1 MANTT
6 YYYEPNDLEYNAED
20 LCLGVDL
27 KVEYYSRALN
37 GSRKMEGNVFFG
49 GNNDLLTTSYSDV
62 TILELEGGGNKESIG
77 IESINI
83 KYNSWYF
90 PEVNIKFIDIR
101 GNSIFN
107 SMEMANDKKPKPT
120 NEDSFTEPRAK
131 GSFLK
136 AFFTFPYPMFQLTVK
151 GYFGQP
157 VTYRLTVKDVPK
169 ATFNSSTGNFE
180 MSVNFIGHMYY
191 YLTDIP
197 MSLIMAAPYIQYG
210 DNKKDLEGGLP
221 TLVELLKQLNSALTN
236 LNDDPRTNETEMA
249 MSRKNQELED
259 VGKVLNELQNLNE
272 IISRLF
278 DITNTDEDNR
288 RRLTLKTN
296 ASITDSGFENIG
308 KLIEYMYGIKG
319 KLLGH
324 YNNNDFIN
332 SLIVSKNGT
341 NNTPSSHETAFI
353 YYYNYDNDKR
363 LIDSKKE
370 EIREEIRTLQSEQEA
385 NIERVMQDAFKDSL
399 TLEKLIAI
407 VLAHLKKFHQNVKQ
421 CMVDIG
427 KQGENTKLR
436 NSHNYDCRTDCNV
449 KNDANITLYPFTG
462 FLNKN
467 NEYIW
472 ISNIKNR
479 HGVNANIDDF
489 VERVFVDRVLEGVS
503 EFQNEMDEIIQE
515 FEVESGGGDFP
526 RLGLYGILMDIKN
539 AATDYYKTQMAANGG
554 LANYCKVNDTNTLPP
569 VFKDLAKRTVLSY
582 VFCGKDYTQNT
593 FGGVEGLKLLK
604 QGFNRDVYSP
614 TTLWGSLENSNMRVN
629 ELFFNLVKEEYKK
642 FMIEFCNPQIHRSE
656 RIFDARN
663 GGLLGASVDKK
674 TYTCLEHEIDFYY
687 YYNIRL
693 TAENNSMVSQ
703 TEDKA
708 NFVIPKNFIDIDLQT
723 YKTNVDECKNYIKRK
738 FSNDDTQYGNV
749 FDGDFNLSNLRGISK
764 DNTDDYRNELENF
777 VDNNDTPIKFNLNY
791 SDGDYNLG
799 NLDGLNIKKFK
810 RVKDGNFDISSKIL
824 NEVDDGNCIANFWGL
839 FKKSLDQR
847 KIVEMFHLGGSIILN
862 KLSVMYLGYIID
874 TENTLENSDPYYK
887 IIFNSSIGELVK
899 NYYNTNKSS
908 FADSI
913 RDCFGGNTG
922 DLNDIQR
929 GILKNIIK
937 ETACFLSPCKMDEPD
952 KVNFYTS
959 YGNDRQIEEFNGQIE
974 ERMSDV
980 RFAQNDVIEKFLKI
994 FNNEVGGD
1002 NTNNGKIKSIIDEDD
1017 SKRLAVYDIFKHLYD
1032 RWKYGADNSM
1042 KHDIT
1047 VNDFVFRDTLNRSIS
1062 NLTIN
1067 IDKLSKLLLSIK
1079 QGETDMSLYQF
1090 LFDVCN
1096 ISDCLLLPLPLNV
1109 YDTIDSNDKIEKIF
1123 TPYDYSY
1130 VRDSEISSKF
1140 VVTYRQKDS
1149 QFLNFSAEESEY
1161 ADDGF
1166 DFTNDDV
1173 EKTTDMK
1180 KIRAFGVTYGLG
1192 NQRYFKDI
1200 QVSMDKP
1207 MVTEH
1212 SIASTMYIAENG
1224 GKKGGTKFGMVYQDV
1239 FDTYSNH
1246 SYQCTVEMMG
1256 DMQIMPMMYFQLNN
1270 VPLFKGGYM
1279 ITSVEH
1285 NITNQGMKTNFTGT
1299 RVNKNHFQYARNEVK
1314 AKKKRRTTNNS
1325 SSTNNNTNSTP
1336 QTNADEYTKDN
1347 SIIVI
1352 EAGLAMDYGVGSNGP
1367 IVDIINVNPES
1378 FESPNIYNNDG
1389 YFGDVE
1395 PESKVKDK
1403 GNDNGILYPFSKD
1416 GVQSGNMLYRQYWG
1430 NIKIADELYNKLK
1443 GLGYKVSKSYQSDIN
1458 SKIST
1463 KPRITTGEELNG
1475 KKVIILNLHGNTLS
1489 NMKPMS
1495 WNSGNYCQFF
1505 YQNAGDSAATHTNT
1519 SKKLAKCLETKFK
1532 EFFEGIDLKV
1542 NNKKVE
1548 IKASAEINT
1557 NIDDKRGIVG
1567 YAAPAVLCKTLFSD
1581 TKEHVK
1587 FLTKKDNRTALVNAY
1602 VNGIEKFFNESN
1614 HERRPRG
1621 QGLAMDATPVYEGS
1635 NYTWWDMTGNSYVIN
1650 AGFNNI
1656 PSEEHQNNLHEL
1668 CEKLLDPIC
1677 EKWGKKVSVTCAY
1690 RCRAYNDT
1698 LKKAVKNSQHIY
1710 GEAAD
1715 IFDSGGK
1722 QRELWD
1728 TICSLVWEGKIVT
1741 GQLLWEYGSRNKP
1754 SWIHISLPTRNDRNK
1769 IRRVLTVNGREVWDN
1784 PPGSQPPQSNS

>member
-49 GNNDLLTTSYSDV
+49 GMNDLLTTSYSDV

-107 SMEMANDKKPKPT
+107 SMEMTNDEKTK
-120 NEDSFTEPRAK
+120 ERAK

-157 VTYRLTVKDVPK
+157 VTYRLIVKDVPK

-210 DNKKDLEGGLP
+210 SNKKDLEGGLP
-221 TLVELLKQLNSALTN
+221 TLVELLKQLNTALTN

-249 MSRKNQELED
+249 MSRKNKELED
-259 VGKVLNELQNLNE
+259 VGKVFNELQNLNE
-272 IISRLF
+272 IVSRLF
-278 DITNTDEDNR
+278 DIRNTDENNR
-288 RRLTLKTN
+288 QQLTLKTN
-296 ASITDSGFENIG
+296 ASITDSGFEDIG

-324 YNNNDFIN
+324 YDNNDFIN

-341 NNTPSSHETAFI
+341 NNTPSPNEINFI
-353 YYYNYDNDKR
+353 YYYNYNDDKR
-363 LIDSKKE
+363 LIESKKE

-407 VLAHLKKFHQNVKQ
+407 VLAHLKKFHQNVKD

-427 KQGENTKLR
+427 NQGKNTKLR

-462 FLNKN
+462 FLNEN

-472 ISNIKNR
+472 ISNITNR
-479 HGVNANIDDF
+479 QGVDANIDEF
-489 VERVFVDRVLEGVS
+489 VERVFVDRVLEGVN

-539 AATDYYKTQMAANGG
+539 AATDYYKTQMTANGG
-554 LANYCKVNDTNTLPP
+554 LANYCKVENANELPP
-569 VFKDLAKRTVLSY
+569 VFTDLAKRTVLSY
-582 VFCGKDYTQNT
+582 IFCGKDYTQNT

-604 QGFNRDVYSP
+604 QGFNRDVYSS
-614 TTLWGSLENSNMRVN
+614 TTFWGSLTNSNTSFRR
-629 ELFFNLVKEEYKK
+629 LFMDLVKEEYKK
-642 FMIEFCNPQIHRSE
+642 FMTEFGSPQIHRTE
-656 RIFDARN
+656 CIFDSRRR
-663 GGLLGASVDKK
+663 GVYGVVMDKK
-674 TYTCLEHEIDFYY
+674 TCTYLEHEIDFYEY
-687 YYNIRL
+687 KNTYE
-693 TAENNSMVSQ
+693 TPAVNNVRGQ
-703 TEDKA
+703 VTDIF
-708 NFVIPKNFIDIDLQT
+708 NFAIPKQFIEINLQD

-738 FSNDDTQYGNV
+738 ISNDDTQYGNV

-764 DNTDDYRNELENF
+764 DNTDVYRDDIANF
-777 VDNNDTPIKFNLNY
+777 IIKGDDNNDIRIKFNLDF
-791 SDGDYNLG
+791 SEGDYNFG
-799 NLDGLNIKKFK
+799 NLDSLNIKNFK
-810 RVKDGNFDISSKIL
+810 RVEDRDFDISSNIL
-824 NEVDDGNCIANFWGL
+824 DENVDDGKCIANFWGL

-862 KLSVMYLGYIID
+862 KLSVMYLGYILNND
-874 TENTLENSDPYYK
+874 TENTLEGSDPYYK
-887 IIFNSSIGELVK
+887 IIFNSSIGGLVK
-899 NYYNTNKSS
+899 NYYNTNKTD
-908 FADSI
+908 FAKSI
-913 RDCFGGNTG
+913 KDCFRGNTG
-922 DLNDIQR
+922 DLNDTQRTVLKRLIQE
-929 GILKNIIK
+929 K
-937 ETACFLSPCKMDEPD
+937 TCFLSPCKMDECN
-952 KVNFYTS
+952 KVNFLAL
-959 YGNDRQIEEFNGQIE
+959 YGDDIQIDNFNDHIDNRWIPN
-974 ERMSDV
+974 V
-980 RFAQNDVIEKFLKI
+980 RFAETDVIDKFLKV
-994 FNNEVGGD
+994 FNNEVGAG

-1032 RWKYGADNSM
+1032 RWKYGANNSM

-1079 QGETDMSLYQF
+1079 QGEADMSLYQF

-1246 SYQCTVEMMG
+1246 SYQCSVEMMG

-1314 AKKKRRTTNNS
+1314 VKKKRRTTNNT
-1325 SSTNNNTNSTP
+1325 SSTNNNTNPTS
-1336 QTNADEYTKDN
+1336 QTNATEYTKDN
-1347 SIIVI
+1347 TIIVI
-1352 EAGLAMDYGVGSNGP
+1352 EAGLAMDYGVGSNGT
-1367 IVDIINVNPES
+1367 VNPNS
-1378 FESPNIYNNDG
+1378 FESPDIYNVDRD
-1389 YFGDVE
+1389 FSDVE
-1395 PESKVKDK
+1395 TESIVKNE
-1403 GNDNGILYPFSKD
+1403 GNNNGILYPFTIDS
-1416 GVQSGNMLYRQYWG
+1416 VQSGTMLYRQYWG
-1430 NIKIADELYNKLK
+1430 NIKIADELYKELER
-1443 GLGYKVSKSYQSDIN
+1443 LEYKVSKSYHSDI
-1458 SKIST
+1458 KGKFGD
-1463 KPRITTGEELNG
+1463 KPSIPTNEELDG

-1489 NMKPMS
+1489 NMKPML

-1505 YQNAGDSAATHTNT
+1505 YQNAGDSAALHTNT

-1532 EFFEGIDLKV
+1532 EFFESSDLKV
-1542 NNKKVE
+1542 NNQKVT
-1548 IKASAEINT
+1548 IKESTEINT
-1557 NIDDKRGIVG
+1557 NVSDKRGIVG

-1587 FLTKKDNRTALVNAY
+1587 FLTKKENRTKLVNAY
-1602 VNGIEKFFNESN
+1602 VQGIEKFFNESN

-1635 NYTWWDMTGNSYVIN
+1635 NYTWRDLTSNSYVIR

-1656 PSEEHQNNLHEL
+1656 PPEEHQNNLREL
-1668 CEKLLDPIC
+1668 CEKILDPIC
-1677 EKWGKKVSVTCAY
+1677 EKWGNKVSISTGY
-1690 RCRAYNDT
+1690 RCRAYNET
-1698 LKKAVKNSQHIY
+1698 LRNAVPNSQHMY

-1728 TICSLVWEGKIVT
+1728 TICGLVWEGKIVT
-1741 GQLLWEYGSRNKP
+1741 GQLLWEYGNSTKP

-1769 IRRVLTVNGREVWDN
+1769 IRRVLKVNGRDVWDN
-1784 PPGSQPPQSNS
+1784 PPGAQPPQSNS